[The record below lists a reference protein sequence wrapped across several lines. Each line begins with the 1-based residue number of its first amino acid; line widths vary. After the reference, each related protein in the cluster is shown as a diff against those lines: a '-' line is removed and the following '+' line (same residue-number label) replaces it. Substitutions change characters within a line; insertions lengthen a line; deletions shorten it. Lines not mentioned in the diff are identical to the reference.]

1 MKKRKAAR
9 TDGQSAKR
17 PHSNSA
23 EIQRKIISQAL
34 ARVGAQGITIID
46 ARERLD
52 VMHPAARVREL
63 RARNWDIATVWT
75 TTENAQGNKH
85 RNARYVLMWRGVAV

>member
-1 MKKRKAAR
+1 MKNRKAAR

-17 PHSNSA
+17 LHSNSA

-34 ARVGAQGITIID
+34 ARVGAQGITTIE

-52 VMHPAARVREL
+52 IMHPAARVREL
-63 RARNWDIATVWT
+63 RARNWDIATVWA
-75 TTENAQGNKH
+75 TTENAQVNRH
-85 RNARYVLMWRGVAV
+85 RNARYVLMRQGVAV

>member
-34 ARVGAQGITIID
+34 ARVGAQG
-46 ARERLD
+46 
-52 VMHPAARVREL
+52 
-63 RARNWDIATVWT
+63 
-75 TTENAQGNKH
+75 NKH